1 MLSVNALDFMNYKN
15 ALKGNYRKGVHAF
28 RCILENPTQAADFAA
43 NLGGVCVVFGVP
55 IGQDDRNS
63 QQLLAL
69 LQASSVIDQ
78 AALTWLSQW
87 YADYADDWDTMA
99 GDAARATAIAGD
111 ALIWRAAGSS
121 PVGAGKVI
129 ATIAGLSCQDY
140 ADIATVAASSTAM
153 AAVAASPVAVAAI
166 WQSTV
171 AIQVLQGNATAWATF
186 TGASSQVMGKAVAI
200 LAGLNPNDYADMTAV
215 AASSTAMAA
224 VAASKTA
231 LSACR
236 ASSTA
241 MAKLAASSTALT
253 ALAASSLVT
262 KYNPTSGNAWTT
274 GTVNGS
280 GIFIKVI
287 SFQANNNTVTIDS
300 GSAQSIS
307 NNTNYAKA
315 FQSKLAVYYVPYSV
329 SGYGIY
335 YIPC

>member
-1 MLSVNALDFMNYKN
+1 MATAKYAASAAGL
-15 ALKGNYRKGVHAF
+15 
-28 RCILENPTQAADFAA
+28 NPADY
-43 NLGGVCVVFGVP
+43 
-55 IGQDDRNS
+55 DDMTE
-63 QQLLAL
+63 LA
-69 LQASSVIDQ
+69 ASSTAM
-78 AALTWLSQW
+78 AA
-87 YADYADDWDTMA
+87 
-99 GDAARATAIAGD
+99 
-111 ALIWRAAGSS
+111 
-121 PVGAGKVI
+121 
-129 ATIAGLSCQDY
+129 
-140 ADIATVAASSTAM
+140 VAASSTAM
-153 AAVAASPVAVAAI
+153 AAVAASQTAMAAVAAS
-166 WQSTV
+166 STAMAAV
-171 AIQVLQGNATAWATF
+171 I
-186 TGASSQVMGKAVAI
+186 ASSTALNAV
-200 LAGLNPNDYADMTAV
+200 V
-215 AASSTAMAA
+215 SSSTAMAA

-241 MAKLAASSTALT
+241 MAKLAASSTALS

-287 SFQANNNTVTIDS
+287 SYQANNNTVTIDS

-307 NNTNYAKA
+307 NSTNYAKA

>member
-1 MLSVNALDFMNYKN
+1 
-15 ALKGNYRKGVHAF
+15 
-28 RCILENPTQAADFAA
+28 
-43 NLGGVCVVFGVP
+43 
-55 IGQDDRNS
+55 
-63 QQLLAL
+63 
-69 LQASSVIDQ
+69 
-78 AALTWLSQW
+78 
-87 YADYADDWDTMA
+87 
-99 GDAARATAIAGD
+99 
-111 ALIWRAAGSS
+111 
-121 PVGAGKVI
+121 
-129 ATIAGLSCQDY
+129 
-140 ADIATVAASSTAM
+140 M
-153 AAVAASPVAVAAI
+153 AAVTASPVAVAAI
-166 WQSTV
+166 WQNTV
-171 AIQVLQGNATAWATF
+171 AIQVLQGNSTAWATF

-200 LAGLNPNDYADMTAV
+200 LAGLNPDDYADMTAV

-241 MAKLAASSTALT
+241 MAKLAASSTALS

-287 SFQANNNTVTIDS
+287 SYQANNNTVTIDS

-307 NNTNYAKA
+307 NSTNYAKA

>member
-1 MLSVNALDFMNYKN
+1 MAIAKYAASAAGLD
-15 ALKGNYRKGVHAF
+15 
-28 RCILENPTQAADFAA
+28 P
-43 NLGGVCVVFGVP
+43 
-55 IGQDDRNS
+55 
-63 QQLLAL
+63 
-69 LQASSVIDQ
+69 
-78 AALTWLSQW
+78 
-87 YADYADDWDTMA
+87 ADYDDMTE
-99 GDAARATAIAGD
+99 
-111 ALIWRAAGSS
+111 L
-121 PVGAGKVI
+121 
-129 ATIAGLSCQDY
+129 
-140 ADIATVAASSTAM
+140 AASSTAM
-153 AAVAASPVAVAAI
+153 AAVAAS
-166 WQSTV
+166 Q
-171 AIQVLQGNATAWATF
+171 
-186 TGASSQVMGKAVAI
+186 
-200 LAGLNPNDYADMTAV
+200 
-215 AASSTAMAA
+215 TAMTA

>member
-1 MLSVNALDFMNYKN
+1 
-15 ALKGNYRKGVHAF
+15 
-28 RCILENPTQAADFAA
+28 
-43 NLGGVCVVFGVP
+43 
-55 IGQDDRNS
+55 
-63 QQLLAL
+63 
-69 LQASSVIDQ
+69 
-78 AALTWLSQW
+78 
-87 YADYADDWDTMA
+87 
-99 GDAARATAIAGD
+99 
-111 ALIWRAAGSS
+111 
-121 PVGAGKVI
+121 
-129 ATIAGLSCQDY
+129 
-140 ADIATVAASSTAM
+140 
-153 AAVAASPVAVAAI
+153 
-166 WQSTV
+166 
-171 AIQVLQGNATAWATF
+171 
-186 TGASSQVMGKAVAI
+186 
-200 LAGLNPNDYADMTAV
+200 MTAV
-215 AASSTAMAA
+215 AASSTAMAAVIANDTALNAVVASSTAMTA

-241 MAKLAASSTALT
+241 MAKLAASSTALS

-287 SFQANNNTVTIDS
+287 SYQANGNTATIDS